1 MTRGRRSSLSRRAA
15 GISPRADSKRRRQQG
30 AHDDVVIVLTNLPD
44 RAAALILAREL
55 VTRRLAACVN
65 VLAEC
70 TSVYRWKESIE
81 SSTEV
86 PVLIKTRGARYAE
99 VEAAI
104 RSLHPYELPE
114 IIAVPVRHGCDDYL
128 QWVSGETTI
137 AIG

>member
-1 MTRGRRSSLSRRAA
+1 M
-15 GISPRADSKRRRQQG
+15 
-30 AHDDVVIVLTNLPD
+30 DDIVIVLTNLPD
-44 RAAALILAREL
+44 RAAAVKLAQEL

-70 TSVYRWKESIE
+70 TSVYRWKGGIE
-81 SSTEV
+81 NAAEV
-86 PVLIKTRGARYAE
+86 PVLIKTRAGRYAE

-114 IIAVPVRHGCDDYL
+114 IIAVPVQRGFDEYL
-128 QWVSGETTI
+128 QWVTDETAI